1 MNQRAIALSLV
12 LFLCL
17 SLVLIFLPDRNFI
30 GLGSL
35 LFGLGAAWPVF
46 SLLRFSPEG
55 WKAKETDAFFSI
67 PHWRL
72 SGVCIHDELLLGPES
87 IQGDLLLP
95 GGTYPVSRIRSLPG
109 GVLLCAALAATYE
122 HVPQKDEIAALF
134 PEMNLAPS
142 QFRSRFPYLRTLH
155 LSSLP
160 GQVVQD
166 GSGERVFF
174 CIDSRNN
181 DRIRF
186 MHSCQLV
193 QSEGKIRELGL
204 DEKRQLLDLT
214 EHAVLLFTGLPRGN
228 QVDSL
233 TFLGALSLRH
243 VQRFDAQVL
252 ADIRALENSG
262 TEVFLPHPLQASQEL
277 AVPASPIPVHAAG
290 KHDLVLEKESMHGV
304 SLQEAVEQVSLYRKI
319 RSRLFLY
326 YAVFVLWISMLAVLS
341 PLPGPA
347 VLPFV
352 LLPLIFPFLLRRHR
366 LRTVPQAASLHTFP
380 FVLAVLI
387 PDVLILFLLVLF
399 TASPVWHRSVIF
411 HMLMLTLLECAYL
424 PHVFLSLP
432 FPSGRFLLF
441 LFVSLLIVI
450 PAAVFVCQM
459 EGVFSVLLAAL
470 FGLLRLIIGLRKSS
484 RP

>member
-160 GQVVQD
+160 GQVVQP
-166 GSGERVFF
+166 G
-174 CIDSRNN
+174 
-181 DRIRF
+181 
-186 MHSCQLV
+186 
-193 QSEGKIRELGL
+193 
-204 DEKRQLLDLT
+204 
-214 EHAVLLFTGLPRGN
+214 
-228 QVDSL
+228 
-233 TFLGALSLRH
+233 
-243 VQRFDAQVL
+243 
-252 ADIRALENSG
+252 
-262 TEVFLPHPLQASQEL
+262 L
-277 AVPASPIPVHAAG
+277 AVPV
-290 KHDLVLEKESMHGV
+290 KV
-304 SLQEAVEQVSLYRKI
+304 
-319 RSRLFLY
+319 
-326 YAVFVLWISMLAVLS
+326 
-341 PLPGPA
+341 GP
-347 VLPFV
+347 
-352 LLPLIFPFLLRRHR
+352 
-366 LRTVPQAASLHTFP
+366 
-380 FVLAVLI
+380 
-387 PDVLILFLLVLF
+387 
-399 TASPVWHRSVIF
+399 
-411 HMLMLTLLECAYL
+411 
-424 PHVFLSLP
+424 
-432 FPSGRFLLF
+432 
-441 LFVSLLIVI
+441 
-450 PAAVFVCQM
+450 
-459 EGVFSVLLAAL
+459 
-470 FGLLRLIIGLRKSS
+470 
-484 RP
+484 